1 MKKTSVLQRKLFMKP
16 PVKKAEGG
24 ILSLVVE
31 DEDTDDNYQD
41 RTPDNIEII
50 ANNLRGDMRSMDE
63 RYMELA
69 QMVGESAFDTP
80 PEVLALMQPQL
91 AQQMQQQQSAQQPA
105 APNAG
110 PQGLEKIAGGVPP
123 SQDPQAQMPGAQMPA
138 AQGPQPQQP
147 GGIESLVADAPQPQ
161 PVARS
166 EGSKEK
172 GEIAGSKIQEIIP
185 ETDLFAMPNAYTGE
199 NLSPGDS
206 RENLD
211 AALENYLSSGGN
223 MEQLANVAKG
233 MRIDIEGVGSLG
245 GEQEDGVPTVTN
257 TNFKKGSVLNPG
269 FDPGI
274 ASLVDKPTKKTGTF
288 SPDISKF
295 MADSEDGTAEYAAM
309 MRFATPTMIARR
321 QAGSP
326 PFGERA
332 EPRFNTADYIV
343 DPDGTVRLKKGPPT
357 YPSDD
362 IYRSGENMARS
373 RPFSEQELRDTI
385 AEREAKSMSKGQRTV
400 KGISNFLGE
409 GLRINPEVVEQ
420 RLGAFLKGASKIPGI
435 GKLAKFAQVA
445 APTGLF
451 AYGVTQDEQGRDIL
465 GMDPLKTPLKD
476 GVVPRL
482 PNRPDGSENP
492 ANLIPP
498 MAGEPGLNVPNRES
512 NAVDAV
518 AMGPLTD
525 DVTRQEL
532 KRDDSPAPTVKE
544 VDTINPFDPDAPNAY
559 TGENVPPGD
568 QISDEA
574 QDSPAL
580 PRGLPTRE
588 PGEDDKS
595 FRGRVLARSALYKE
609 LLGTDPKAQK
619 TQAFLLLAEAGLA
632 LAGATGR
639 NQGERISKGLRGVP
653 SAFAKL
659 AAEETSLGRAATTA
673 AISAIEQ
680 EDRDL
685 AKYSAQLRA
694 KQISILK
701 SELPRQRKIEQRFAV
716 LKAEDPN
723 LADDQAMNLATGLE
737 DGIYKIDDYANVLGP
752 TGNILNRGAAM
763 RPVQAGQAGYIP
775 DTHPFLK
782 KGNLEGLAVPPALS
796 KDEIKEVREK
806 RALTASMLSKLTDR
820 LSLIEST
827 FGMGNVIT
835 RAITSATNPIFGD
848 VGPFSADKQQGEKAI
863 LEMQKALSEAVAF
876 NPNKVS
882 VYEQQ
887 QNQLLVTKP
896 NTLFTSPAIV
906 AAELQGFI
914 TSFTND
920 INRYDHQ
927 LNPNIPLRQIERMPL
942 GSKNDPLPSNKMSAL
957 DQAYKLRPNAVIYV
971 KRNDGVT
978 IGVTKDQWE
987 KMQAQKQ

>member
-1 MKKTSVLQRKLFMKP
+1 MKP

-24 ILSLVVE
+24 ILSLVAGG
-31 DEDTDDNYQD
+31 EDTDDNYQD

-91 AQQMQQQQSAQQPA
+91 AQQMQQQQMQQQPA

-123 SQDPQAQMPGAQMPA
+123 AQDPQAQMPGAQMPG
-138 AQGPQPQQP
+138 AQGPQPQQPQQP

-166 EGSKEK
+166 EGSDQK
-172 GEIAGSKIQEIIP
+172 GEISRSRIQEIIP
-185 ETDLFAMPNAYTGE
+185 ETDLLAM
-199 NLSPGDS
+199 GDMGS
-206 RENLD
+206 NEELD

-233 MRIDIEGVGSLG
+233 MRIDVTGVGG
-245 GEQEDGVPTVTN
+245 PGEQEDSSPVATD
-257 TNFKKGSVLNPG
+257 TNFEKGSVLNPG
-269 FDPGI
+269 FNPGI
-274 ASLVDKPTKKTGTF
+274 ASLIDKPTKKTGSFT
-288 SPDISKF
+288 PDLSKF
-295 MADSEDGTAEYAAM
+295 MGKEDSGNEAAEYAAM
-309 MRFATPTMIARR
+309 MRFASPTMIARR

-343 DPDGTVRLKKGPPT
+343 DPDGTVRPRKGPPT

-385 AEREAKSMSKGQRTV
+385 AAREARSMSRGQRTV
-400 KGISNFLGE
+400 RGISNFLGE
-409 GLRINPEVVEQ
+409 GLRINPGVVEQ
-420 RLGAFLKGASKIPGI
+420 RLGAFLKGASKLPGI
-435 GKLAKFAQVA
+435 GKVAKLAEV
-445 APTGLF
+445 
-451 AYGVTQDEQGRDIL
+451 GVPSALLAWGATKDERGRELL
-465 GMDPLKTPLKD
+465 GMDPLKTTLKD
-476 GVVPRL
+476 GLVPPL
-482 PNRPDGSENP
+482 PNRPDGSGNP

-498 MAGEPGLNVPNRES
+498 MAGEPGLDVPNRES

-518 AMGPLTD
+518 AMGQLTD
-525 DVTRQEL
+525 DVPRQEL
-532 KRDDSPAPTVKE
+532 TRVDSVAPTVKE
-544 VDTINPFDPDAPNAY
+544 VDLIHPFDPDAPNAY

-568 QISDEA
+568 QQEGS
-574 QDSPAL
+574 AL
-580 PRGLPTRE
+580 PYSEDDDSSKPSGDLPTKN
-588 PGEDDKS
+588 PGESDKD
-595 FRGRVLARSALYKE
+595 FRSRVTARAALYKE

-619 TQAFLLLAEAGLA
+619 TQAFLILAEAGLA

-659 AAEETSLGRAATTA
+659 AAQETELGRAATTA

-685 AKYSAQLRA
+685 AKYDAQLKA
-694 KQISILK
+694 KRLSILK
-701 SELPRQRKIEQRFAV
+701 SQLPRQRQVEQQLALVRAQ
-716 LKAEDPN
+716 DPN
-723 LADDQAMNLATGLE
+723 LSLEQATQLAEGII
-737 DGIYKIDDYANVLGP
+737 DGIYVGDGLTNYRDKSGVLVIRGP
-752 TGNILNRGAAM
+752 GM

-782 KGNLEGLAVPPALS
+782 KGVPEGIAVPPAMS
-796 KDEIKEVREK
+796 VDEIKEVREK
-806 RALTASMLSKLTDR
+806 RALTASMLSKLTNK
-820 LSLIEST
+820 LYLIEST
-827 FGMGNVIT
+827 YGMGNVIT

-848 VGPFSADKQQGEKAI
+848 VGPFSADKVVGEKAI
-863 LEMQKALSEAVAF
+863 REMQKALSEAIAF

-882 VYEQQ
+882 VYEQEK
-887 QNQLLVTKP
+887 NALLLTEP
-896 NTLFTSPAIV
+896 NKLFTTPAIV
-906 AAELQGFI
+906 ADELQGFI
-914 TSFTND
+914 TLFTND

-927 LNPNIPLRQIERMPL
+927 LNPNIPLRQLERMPL
-942 GSKNDPLPSNKMSAL
+942 GSKNDPLPANKMSAL